1 MNDHERQDDRSA
13 DQHDDRVALLDV
25 AARIRAA
32 APRVVVAGDAIL
44 DRWLRGDVTR
54 VSREAPVPVVE
65 VDEPEL
71 CAGGAA
77 NTAVNLAALGASVSL
92 IAVLGADEDGRVLD
106 ALLRRAGVD
115 TASTL
120 VREGVCTASKTRVL
134 GADQIIV
141 RVDHL
146 PKGGPSDADRAALR
160 QALST
165 VAEDDVLVVCDYGTG
180 CFDDDTVAWLARH
193 RPPARTLVVDAHDG
207 RRWAPMRPDLVTPN
221 ALEAGLLLGR
231 PLAPGVPRAEAVAA
245 SQDELLAA
253 AGASSAVVTLDR
265 DGTVALRPG
274 VPPTRTRARIAPE
287 HQASGAGDTFVAAL
301 ATAVAVGASVD
312 VGARFAQAAADVVT
326 ARPGTAVARLA
337 EVERAI
343 GDPGGGGGTRFLDAP
358 DLVDA
363 LAGRRAAGSRIVFT
377 NGCFDVIHRGHTT
390 HLRQA
395 KALGDVLVV
404 ALNDDASV
412 RRLKGPERPVNPL
425 GDRVAVLE
433 ALDCIDYL
441 TTFGDDT
448 PIALLEALRPDVY
461 AKGGDYTPEML
472 AETEVVR
479 AAGGEVRILDFLP
492 DHSTTRVVD
501 RIRSTAPT
509 S

>member
-1 MNDHERQDDRSA
+1 VSDDGLRAERDPM
-13 DQHDDRVALLDV
+13 HDSLRDV
-25 AARIRAA
+25 LARIRSAP
-32 APRVVVAGDAIL
+32 PRVVVAGDAIL

-92 IAVLGADEDGRVLD
+92 IATVGDDEDGRALD
-106 ALLRRAGVD
+106 ALLRRAGID
-115 TASTL
+115 TTRVV
-120 VREGVCTASKTRVL
+120 VRDGACTASKTRVV
-134 GADQIIV
+134 GADQIVV

-146 PKGGPSDADRAALR
+146 PKGEPPDVDRAALR
-160 QALST
+160 RALST
-165 VAEDDVLVVCDYGTG
+165 VTADDVLVLCDYGTG
-180 CFDDDTVAWLARH
+180 CFDDDTVAWFATV
-193 RPPARTLVVDAHDG
+193 RPVARTIVVDAHDG

-231 PLAPGVPRAEAVAA
+231 PLGHGVDRADAVEAAR
-245 SQDELLAA
+245 DELLAA
-253 AGASSAVVTLDR
+253 SGSSAVVVTLDR
-265 DGTVALRPG
+265 DGTVALDPG
-274 VPPTRTRARIAPE
+274 RAPSRTRARSAPE

-301 ATAVAVGASVD
+301 ATAVAVGAPLG
-312 VGARFAQAAADVVT
+312 VGAGFAQAAADVVT

-337 EVERAI
+337 DVERELGASG
-343 GDPGGGGGTRFLDAP
+343 GDPVGTRFLAASE
-358 DLVDA
+358 LVEA
-363 LAGRRAAGSRIVFT
+363 LAARRAAGARVVFT

-395 KALGDVLVV
+395 KSLGDVLVV

-425 GDRVAVLE
+425 GDRIAVLE

-441 TTFGDDT
+441 TAFDEDT

-472 AETEVVR
+472 AETPVVR
-479 AAGGEVRILDFLP
+479 AAGGEVRILDYLP

-501 RIRSTAPT
+501 RIRSVTATP
-509 S
+509 